1 MHHPVDTSG
10 ARAESIAPD
19 ATLYVWPVDVDDG
32 VTRSPKLVISGAAGD
47 VEIHWSTH
55 SACFSVRAPALQ
67 VRGLRD
73 ATLRVFYD
81 GKADDAPGHGRGEWP
96 RFGGGDTRRSDDR
109 AVTSAMRTTGD
120 DVVRSA
126 LLYARACGAFV
137 KLVEASE
144 RAAAEARL
152 AEVDAE
158 LVALAAERAALIARL
173 AA

>member
-1 MHHPVDTSG
+1 
-10 ARAESIAPD
+10 
-19 ATLYVWPVDVDDG
+19 
-32 VTRSPKLVISGAAGD
+32 
-47 VEIHWSTH
+47 
-55 SACFSVRAPALQ
+55 
-67 VRGLRD
+67 
-73 ATLRVFYD
+73 
-81 GKADDAPGHGRGEWP
+81 
-96 RFGGGDTRRSDDR
+96 
-109 AVTSAMRTTGD
+109 MRTTSD